1 MSRILKAITKQHA
14 EDYSELLFG
23 HRLRAIREARGL
35 SQKDLSN
42 KIGVTPNYV
51 SNYERNI
58 NVPNIQT
65 LEWICKALG
74 VSATDLLGF

>member
-1 MSRILKAITKQHA
+1 MKIDINKLKQPPV
-14 EDYSELLFG
+14 EDFSELTFG
-23 HRLRAIREARGL
+23 DKLRAVREARGL
-35 SQKDLSN
+35 SQKELSER
-42 KIGVTPNYV
+42 IGVTPNYV

>member
-1 MSRILKAITKQHA
+1 MKNLLKTLTEQPE

-23 HRLRAIREARGL
+23 HRLKAIREARGL

-58 NVPNIQT
+58 NMPNIQT
-65 LEWICKALG
+65 LEWICKALC